1 MPILLLSL
9 ISIIYGGYL
18 ALAQEDLKKLVAYSS
33 VSHMGFVT
41 LGLFVYNTNGLEG
54 GILQMLNHGI
64 TTSALFLCV
73 GVIYER
79 THTREISAY
88 GGLAKVAPIYTT
100 FLAIFTLSSMAI
112 PGTNSFIGE
121 LLILVGAFGYNK
133 IIAALSIIGAGLG
146 AAYLLGMYKRVAI
159 GKVNEHVKEAWDIN
173 AREIVAMAALVIFV
187 IWIGLYPKP
196 FLNILHASSEH
207 LLQQLAIR

>member
-1 MPILLLSL
+1 
-9 ISIIYGGYL
+9 
-18 ALAQEDLKKLVAYSS
+18 
-33 VSHMGFVT
+33 
-41 LGLFVYNTNGLEG
+41 
-54 GILQMLNHGI
+54 LNHGI